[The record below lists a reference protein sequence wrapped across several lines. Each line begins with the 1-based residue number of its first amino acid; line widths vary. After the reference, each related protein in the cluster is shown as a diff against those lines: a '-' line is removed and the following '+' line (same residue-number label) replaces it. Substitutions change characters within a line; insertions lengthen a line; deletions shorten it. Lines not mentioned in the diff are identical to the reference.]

1 MEKGPFFFIFDARIQ
16 LNFEKSTFFVT
27 LALININQLV
37 TVSDQQ
43 KKVKT
48 GKDMQNIGVIENAA
62 VLIEN
67 DIIVWL
73 GPMEELSMSDLK
85 EADVLDCIGKVVM
98 PGFVD
103 SHTHL
108 LFAGSRENE
117 FAMRCSGATY
127 QEIAL
132 KGGGILNT
140 VNYVRAATKKE
151 LKKIS
156 RKYLNSMMKH
166 GTTTVE
172 IKSGYGLDMDNEV
185 KMLESINELNN
196 EEVISIIPTF
206 LGAHAVPPEYSN
218 RKGDYVQEIT
228 EKMIPYIGKKKLA
241 EFCDVFYE
249 NGYFNRDECFQILT
263 TGKKHNL
270 FPKLHGDEL
279 SPIGGAELAAEVGAV
294 SVDHLEHISELGI
307 RALAKTGVIATL
319 LPGAS
324 FFLNHQYAP
333 ARKMIDA
340 GVVVALSTD
349 FNPGSCMSYSM
360 PMMMTIAC
368 TQMKMSP
375 EEVIVASTLNAAAAL
390 KLSHEIGSIEVG
402 KKADIAVLDIPNYKF
417 LPYHFGENHV
427 WRVIKN
433 GVVLEF

>member
-1 MEKGPFFFIFDARIQ
+1 
-16 LNFEKSTFFVT
+16 VT

-37 TVSDQQ
+37 TVSGKQ

-62 VLIEN
+62 VLIE
-67 DIIVWL
+67 DDKIVWF
-73 GPMEELSMSDLK
+73 GPMEELSMSNLK

-127 QEIAL
+127 QEIAS

-140 VNYVRAATKKE
+140 VNHVRAAAKKE
-151 LKKIS
+151 LKKTA
-156 RKYLNSMMKH
+156 RKYLNSMMRH

-196 EEVISIIPTF
+196 EEVITIIPTF
-206 LGAHAVPPEYSN
+206 LGAHAVPPEYSD
-218 RKGDYVQEIT
+218 RKSEYIREIT

-241 EFCDVFYE
+241 EFCDVFFE
-249 NGYFNRDECFQILT
+249 NGYFNRDECIHILT
-263 TGKKHNL
+263 AGTKNNL

-279 SPIGGAELAAEVGAV
+279 SPAGGAELAAEIGAV
-294 SVDHLEHISELGI
+294 SVDHLEHISNVGI
-307 RALAKTGVIATL
+307 TALAKTGVIATL
-319 LPGAS
+319 LPGVS

-340 GVVVALSTD
+340 GVVVALATD

-402 KKADIAVLDIPNYKF
+402 KKADIIVLDIPNYKF
-417 LPYHFGENHV
+417 IPYHFGENHV